1 MNEFVETLLDLQWH
15 DPADTKR
22 AYDVVIVGGG
32 GHGLATAY
40 YLATR
45 HGITNVLVIERDY
58 IGSGNSGRNTTI
70 IRANYG
76 IPESVRFYQHSHE
89 MYQQLE
95 DETGCWI
102 MHATKGIIWM
112 AHTET
117 GMRQERARAL
127 INTAMGAKT
136 EVVGPKEC
144 KEICPQIDLTGGGR
158 YPIMGGSYHH
168 EGASARH
175 DRVVWAYAQGA
186 MRAGVHVLQ
195 HTEVTGLIKEGEKVV
210 GVRTTRGDIAA
221 GTVMSAVGGQV
232 TGLAAMAGVRLPVRT
247 HPLQAFV
254 TNGYAQ
260 GLGAIVSS
268 TELACYVSQ
277 TARGQMLIGAEF
289 DRQPSYSRQSTFNF
303 LQSCSTK
310 VGYLLPFLKNLRI
323 LRQWTGMCDIS
334 SDFSPI
340 MGFTGVDGF
349 VITTG
354 WGTWGFKAIPAGG
367 EQMAMLIATGRTPEL
382 IAPFALSRFAA
393 DHAMADA
400 GSSGTR

>member
-1 MNEFVETLLDLQWH
+1 M
-15 DPADTKR
+15 
-22 AYDVVIVGGG
+22 
-32 GHGLATAY
+32 
-40 YLATR
+40 
-45 HGITNVLVIERDY
+45 
-58 IGSGNSGRNTTI
+58 
-70 IRANYG
+70 
-76 IPESVRFYQHSHE
+76 
-89 MYQQLE
+89 
-95 DETGCWI
+95 
-102 MHATKGIIWM
+102 
-112 AHTET
+112 
-117 GMRQERARAL
+117 
-127 INTAMGAKT
+127 
-136 EVVGPKEC
+136 
-144 KEICPQIDLTGGGR
+144 
-158 YPIMGGSYHH
+158 
-168 EGASARH
+168 
-175 DRVVWAYAQGA
+175 
-186 MRAGVHVLQ
+186 HVLQ
-195 HTEVTGLIKEGEKVV
+195 HTEVTGLIKEGDTVV
-210 GVRTTRGDIAA
+210 GVHTTRGDIVAS
-221 GTVMSAVGGQV
+221 TVMSAVGGQV

-382 IAPFALSRFAA
+382 IAPFALARFAA